1 MKKLNI
7 LLWVNILFVVIS
19 CEHKPDETSLVKLEL
34 SVSQTNCYEG
44 DTLHLLVSV
53 NDKPYSGNIRWNRS
67 EIVRSGDSYNFIV
80 PSIQSD
86 SLFTKITA
94 TIESQTS
101 SQTIQVSKRAF
112 KYPLVSYQNTI
123 QPLLTGNCNFSGCHA
138 NGSRAGKV
146 ELSCYDSTLKSV
158 APYNSNASL
167 LYIAL
172 VKTDPLRV
180 MPPAG
185 RLHDYKIEDVRVWI
199 EQGAKNN

>member
-1 MKKLNI
+1 ML
-7 LLWVNILFVVIS
+7 VA
-19 CEHKPDETSLVKLEL
+19 CEHKPDESSVVKLNL

-44 DTLHLLVSV
+44 DTLHLFVSA
-53 NDKPYSGNIRWNRS
+53 NDKSYSGNVSWNRS
-67 EIVRSGDSYNFIV
+67 EIVRSGDAYTFIM
-80 PSIQSD
+80 PPIQSD
-86 SLFTKITA
+86 SISLQLTA
-94 TIESQTS
+94 TVESQTS

-146 ELSCYDSTLKSV
+146 ELSCYDSTIKSV
-158 APYNSNASL
+158 VPYNSNGSL

>member
-7 LLWVNILFVVIS
+7 LLWVNILVVLVS
-19 CEHKPDETSLVKLEL
+19 CEHKPEEPSALTLTF

-44 DTLHLLVSV
+44 DTLNLSVTV
-53 NDKPYSGNIRWNRS
+53 NDKPYSGSVRWNRS
-67 EIVRSGDSYNFIV
+67 EIVRSADAYTFIV
-80 PSIQSD
+80 PPIQSD
-86 SLFTKITA
+86 SISTQITA
-94 TIESQTS
+94 TVESQTS
-101 SQTIQVSKRAF
+101 SQTIQISKRAF
-112 KYPLVSYQNTI
+112 KFPLVSYQNTI

-158 APYNSNASL
+158 APYNSSASL

-199 EQGAKNN
+199 EQGAKDN